1 MKTYTFKIACLFIL
15 ILSSCNNDFMDR
27 FPETSISPEAFFKTT
42 KDLELYTNTYYEY
55 VSPSFFDYISD
66 NCVSYAETSRYND
79 LIRGS
84 ITPQTVTGWE
94 KDTWGRLRRFN
105 FLLENVNK
113 AVGEENVIN
122 HYIGITRLQRAIWYY
137 DMVKMYNDVP
147 WYSTII
153 NDTDENL
160 LYKERDPRTIVVD
173 SIIADLEYATATIS
187 EEIGNRTQFSKW
199 YAYAIMARICLHE
212 GTFRKYHKEL
222 MLENT
227 ANDFLKKAVEATDKI
242 INSGKFNIDKSGDAQ
257 NAYWNLFNGYD
268 LSKSPEIIL
277 FKDYDTDAL
286 IKHSA
291 GRHTFNWISNYS
303 RSLMESY
310 QYITEDGKAI
320 PFSTLKDYDKKSYVE
335 VFKNRDPRFSQ
346 CFMPPGYIVAG
357 QIQPNRPNMN
367 LGGYPIIKYMA
378 GTVDQLESNTQYTD
392 LPVLRYAEVL
402 LINAEAKAE
411 LGTITQS
418 DIDNTIN
425 KIRERVDLPRIIL
438 GNIVEDPSLKKQFP
452 NVSDYIILDIRRERR
467 IELVN
472 ENFRW
477 DDLMRWSA
485 GHLIGKIQEGIYID
499 KLGLFDVTGDGVPD
513 VGIFENEAS
522 NPIPEEERSNY
533 TFYYLKSN
541 SGSLNTFSLTN
552 GTSGYIV
559 MNGEINSR
567 EFKEP
572 QYYYWPI
579 PQTQITLNPSLKQ
592 TIFWDQ
598 K

>member
-1 MKTYTFKIACLFIL
+1 MKTYIVNIIWLSLFVL
-15 ILSSCNNDFMDR
+15 GSCNNDFMDR

-55 VSPSFFDYISD
+55 VQPSFFDYICD
-66 NCVSYAETSRYND
+66 NCVSYAETSKYND

-84 ITPQTVTGWE
+84 VTPQTVSGWD
-94 KDTWGRLRRFN
+94 KGSWGQLRRFN
-105 FLLENVNK
+105 FFLENVHK
-113 AVGEENVIN
+113 AAGDESLIH
-122 HYIGITRLQRAIWYY
+122 HYIGITRLQRAVWYY
-137 DMVKMYNDVP
+137 NMVKMYNDVP
-147 WYSTII
+147 WYSTTLK
-153 NDTDENL
+153 DTDEEL
-160 LYKERDPRTIVVD
+160 LYKKRDPRTLVVD
-173 SIIADLEYATATIS
+173 SILADLEYATDYIS
-187 EEIGNRTQFSKW
+187 EEMGNRTQFSKW
-199 YAYAIMARICLHE
+199 YAYAMKARICLHE
-212 GTFRKYHKEL
+212 GTFRKYHTEL
-222 MLENT
+222 NLQST
-227 ANDFLKKAVEATDKI
+227 ADDFLKKAVAASEEIMNTRL
-242 INSGKFNIDKSGDAQ
+242 FRIDKTGNAQ
-257 NAYWNLFNGYD
+257 QAYWNLFNNYD

-277 FKDYDTDAL
+277 FKDYDQEAL

-310 QYITEDGKAI
+310 QYLTDDGKAV

-335 VFKNRDPRFSQ
+335 VFENRDPRFSQ

-378 GTVDQLESNTQYTD
+378 GTIDQLESNTQYTD
-392 LPVLRYAEVL
+392 LPVVRYAEVL
-402 LINAEAKAE
+402 LIHAEAKAE
-411 LGTITQS
+411 LGIIGQA
-418 DIDNTIN
+418 DLDNTIN
-425 KIRERVDLPRIIL
+425 QIRERVDMPPTRL
-438 GNIVEDPSLKKQFP
+438 GEIVEDPVLKAQFP
-452 NVSDYIILDIRRERR
+452 DVSNYIILEIRRERR

-477 DDLMRWSA
+477 DDLMRWNA
-485 GHLIGKIQEGIYID
+485 GRLIGQVQEGIYVD

-513 VGIFENEAS
+513 VGIFENEAA
-522 NPIPEEERSNY
+522 NTVPENERDKY

-541 SGSLNTFSLTN
+541 SGALNTFRLTN

-559 MNGEINSR
+559 MNGEVNSR
-567 EFKEP
+567 KFIEP

-579 PQTQITLNPSLKQ
+579 PQTQITLNENLEQ
-592 TIFWDQ
+592 TIFW

>member
-1 MKTYTFKIACLFIL
+1 MKTYIVNIIWLSLFL
-15 ILSSCNNDFMDR
+15 LGSCNNDFMDR

-55 VSPSFFDYISD
+55 VQPSFFDYICD
-66 NCVSYAETSRYND
+66 NCVSYAETSKYND

-84 ITPQTVTGWE
+84 VTPQTVSGWD
-94 KDTWGRLRRFN
+94 KGSWGQLRRFN
-105 FLLENVNK
+105 FFLANVHK
-113 AVGEENVIN
+113 ATGDESVIN

-147 WYSTII
+147 WYSTPLK
-153 NDTDENL
+153 DTDEEL
-160 LYKERDPRTIVVD
+160 LYKKRDPRTLVVD
-173 SIIADLEYATATIS
+173 SILADLAYATAFIS

-199 YAYAIMARICLHE
+199 YAYAMMARICLHE
-212 GTFRKYHKEL
+212 GTFRKYHTEL
-222 MLENT
+222 NLQST
-227 ANDFLKKAVEATDKI
+227 ADDFLKKAVAASEEIMHTQM
-242 INSGKFNIDKSGDAQ
+242 FRIDKTGDAQ
-257 NAYWNLFNGYD
+257 QAYWNLFNNYD

-277 FKDYDTDAL
+277 FKDYDQEAM

-310 QYITEDGKAI
+310 QYLTDDGKAV

-378 GTVDQLESNTQYTD
+378 GTIDQLESNTQYTD
-392 LPVLRYAEVL
+392 LPVVRYAEVL

-411 LGTITQS
+411 LGAIRQA
-418 DIDNTIN
+418 DLDNTIN
-425 KIRERVDLPRIIL
+425 KIRERVDMPPTRL
-438 GNIVEDPSLKKQFP
+438 GEITEDPVLKAQFP
-452 NVSDYIILDIRRERR
+452 DVSNYILLEIRRERR

-477 DDLMRWSA
+477 DDLMRWNA
-485 GHLIGKIQEGIYID
+485 GRLIGQVQEGIYID
-499 KLGLFDVTGDGVPD
+499 KLGLFDVTGDGIPD

-522 NPIPEEERSNY
+522 NTVPEDERDQY

-541 SGSLNTFSLTN
+541 SGALNTFRLTN

-559 MNGEINSR
+559 MNGEVNSR
-567 EFKEP
+567 KFIEP

-579 PQTQITLNPSLKQ
+579 PQTQITLNKNLEQ
-592 TIFWDQ
+592 TIFW